1 MSTDLLVVGESRY
14 LKYDTITYRDLEI
27 TFFSDPAGDLIVA
40 RLPSGEILDFG
51 YHNLD
56 YRVEAC
62 RVVDRQLDLITTFP
76 DDEFDHAAKLEY
88 FNNAGHRDVRL
99 VYRDRVL
106 KIFLL
111 TENTRISSTEL
122 IKEAEKTLSLYLINR
137 LPEN

>member
-1 MSTDLLVVGESRY
+1 MGTDLLVVGESRY

-106 KIFLL
+106 KVFVL
-111 TENTRISSTEL
+111 SDSTKVSKSHL
-122 IKEAEKTLSLYLINR
+122 IKEAKKALIQYGIVN
-137 LPEN
+137 LPGN